1 VRLNSI
7 KTPRSLGKEKKLNK
21 NLLFIPLAL
30 LLAISLI
37 AIGCPAEETTTPP
50 TTTTPTT
57 TAPTTTT
64 EPPVKQLEIGV
75 LVATTGWFSSAGLL
89 DQEECGVVT
98 DMLKDAGGITVDGQ
112 RYEIVPVF
120 EDVKS
125 THEGVIAATNKLI
138 YDRGVKFIVGPNA
151 FWASASGPLCEE
163 NKIFNAIGFCTNT
176 PGELD
181 ASTQYRVLA
190 YNSTMGNI
198 TGLIE
203 YISTAHP
210 EVKSVVALN
219 PEDGS
224 DIYLQP
230 LFKKALE
237 DKGITM
243 VGDLVGYSLEL
254 VDFTPIAQKIGQ
266 MDADAIFVPN
276 GLDFHIASLLKGMR
290 EQGDERW
297 VFYSSVALVSK
308 LKELAGPAGYKV
320 TSGTALPGNP
330 GNAASLDE
338 FINRYYEKSGE
349 VRSIILQSSG
359 ALYVLAQL
367 IEQAQS
373 LDPTEVR
380 DALQN
385 MTDVPTV
392 WGPGHLCGEETYGI
406 RNHAVCHPYSLQY
419 LDENGEIQFGGWFE
433 VHVP

>member
-1 VRLNSI
+1 LER
-7 KTPRSLGKEKKLNK
+7 RKKLNK
-21 NLLFIPLAL
+21 KLLLIPLAL

-37 AIGCPAEETTTPP
+37 SIGCPAEKTTTPP
-50 TTTTPTT
+50 TTTAPTT

-98 DMLKDAGGITVDGQ
+98 DMLNDAGGITIDGQ
-112 RYEIVPVF
+112 RYEIVPIF

-138 YDRGVKFIVGPNA
+138 YDKGVKFIVGPNA
-151 FWASASGPLCEE
+151 FWSSASGQLCEE
-163 NKIFNAIGFCTNT
+163 NKVFNAIGFATNT

-181 ASTQYRVLA
+181 ATTQYRVLA
-190 YNSTMGNI
+190 YNSTMGNV

-203 YISTAHP
+203 FISTAHP
-210 EVKSVVALN
+210 EIKSVVALN

-224 DIYLQP
+224 DVYLKP
-230 LFKKALE
+230 LFEKALA
-237 DKGITM
+237 DKGIDM

-266 MDADAIFVPN
+266 IDADAVFVPN
-276 GLDFHIASLLKGMR
+276 GIDTHIGNLLKGMR

-308 LKELAGPAGYKV
+308 IKDLAGPAGYKV

-349 VRSIILQSSG
+349 VRSIILQTSN
-359 ALYVLAQL
+359 ALYVLPQL
-367 IEQAQS
+367 LEKAQS
-373 LDPTEVR
+373 LDPTVIK

-385 MTDVPTV
+385 IDEVDTV

-406 RNHAVCHPYSLQY
+406 RNHAVCHPYCLQY
-419 LDENGEIQFGGWFE
+419 LDENGEIQFGGWFD
-433 VHVP
+433 VNVP